1 MGISYDIVMLILHA
15 SNCLENL
22 SQQFAELVSQ
32 PLNNVFASEQI
43 VIQNPSMGHW
53 LSLQMAQQL
62 GISAN
67 YQYFSPANYMW
78 SLLRKVIDDIPQED
92 PSQPHVLRWRLFAL
106 FLCDAADY
114 PELDHYLVNEAA
126 AWELAD
132 ALAPVL
138 DQYLFYRPD
147 WIRQWEAGN
156 FADNDWQARL
166 WHKIMRD
173 DSSQTNKMQHWIDLQ
188 QLFIQNFPTKHQ
200 RQYRGKFPER
210 VSFFALSA
218 LSPSY
223 LRLLS
228 ELSTKIEVHL
238 FIVNPCQHDWG
249 KREARQSASV
259 ERTDLKSDM
268 IKSNSLLD
276 SWGQQGREI
285 IDQLYQLGVKNKN
298 SWIEPASDSI
308 LHCLQRD
315 VLKDQQSN
323 LKLTSQPFIDESIQ
337 LHACH
342 TPMREIEVLHDQIL
356 SALENSDTL
365 NPTDIVVMAPAI
377 EQYAPYIEAVF
388 STAEQALPFS
398 IADRTPL
405 EQQPEVEL
413 FLKLLDLPQQR
424 FNVEAVFELLEY
436 PQICERF
443 NLDQKQVLQCRNWA
457 QATNI
462 RWGVSAKMR
471 ASAGLP
477 ESYEHSWKYGLDRM
491 LLGYMLSGEQ
501 LFDDSLLLPFNQIE
515 GNDAQVLASFK
526 GFTDTVFQLWDWS
539 LQSLTVDVWIETLHQ
554 FIQSL
559 FSETTMPQLVL
570 NALDSLSQQQ
580 LAEFDQAIAFELIK
594 KILHG
599 LLASKSEELF
609 MSNGITFCALTPM
622 RSVPFKMVALLGMN
636 DGDFPRQDSHHSF
649 DKMANNVQIG
659 DRSRSNEDRYLFLES
674 ILAARQRFYI
684 SYIGQSVQDNGSL
697 PPSVIVSELLDYL
710 TKMTGKAPQKWIC
723 KHPLQAFS
731 PRYYS
736 EVSEVN
742 KDDHALFSYVKEYV
756 ALHKKETK
764 KKDISSP
771 FISKKLDQPAAEFK
785 HITLEQ
791 LTHFYRSP
799 ARTFLKRCFSIE
811 IFHNDDVLPI
821 REPFALESFIDTSV
835 RQQIASPQ
843 ETLTTNKT
851 DNALNICRAK
861 GFLPHG
867 NIGAEIFA
875 QQADIVEGFYQ
886 EYPQLLNLK
895 TQQQAFY
902 LELGEFTLSGK
913 LSDLSETGVIKHHLG
928 TYYAG
933 DLLAIWLQHLVI
945 NSIRSGDDIEAET
958 QVYQPSEAFILEPI
972 NDANNLLMQLL
983 EGYWKGLQFPLHF
996 FPKPAYKMYEKS
1008 MNANLFAAES
1018 AWNNDFFGGEADK
1031 FENQLLFAGQEVFN
1045 QEFFNLA
1052 EITFGR
1058 MAEVKMKLV

>member
-1 MGISYDIVMLILHA
+1 MGIRYDIAMLILHS
-15 SNCLENL
+15 SNHLENL

-78 SLLRKVIDDIPQED
+78 SLLRKVIDDIPEDD

-106 FLCDAADY
+106 FLCDATDY

-126 AWELAD
+126 AWDLAD

-138 DQYLFYRPD
+138 DQYLFYRPE
-147 WIRQWEAGN
+147 WITQWEAGN

-166 WHKIMRD
+166 WHKIIQND
-173 DSSQTNKMQHWIDLQ
+173 ATPTGKIQHWLDFQ
-188 QLFIQNFPTKHQ
+188 QLFMQDFSTKHQ

-218 LSPSY
+218 LSSGY

-238 FIVNPCQHDWG
+238 FIVNPCQHYWG
-249 KREARQSASV
+249 KLEARQSDA
-259 ERTDLKSDM
+259 
-268 IKSNSLLD
+268 IKGNPLLD
-276 SWGQQGREI
+276 SLGQQGQEML
-285 IDQLYQLGVKNKN
+285 DQLYQLGVESKN
-298 SWIEPASDSI
+298 SWIEPPSDSV

-315 VLKDQQSN
+315 VLNAQQS
-323 LKLTSQPFIDESIQ
+323 KFKFDPQTPIDESIQ

-356 SALENSDTL
+356 SALENSDDL

-377 EQYAPYIEAVF
+377 EPYVPYIEAVF
-388 STAEQALPFS
+388 STAEQRLPFS
-398 IADRTPL
+398 IADRTPVN
-405 EQQPEVEL
+405 QQPEVEL

-436 PQICERF
+436 PQICARF

-477 ESYEHSWKYGLDRM
+477 ESDEHSWKYGLERM

-526 GFTDTVFQLWDWS
+526 GFTDTIFQLWDWS
-539 LQSLTVDVWIETLHQ
+539 LQSLEVDVWIETLRQ
-554 FIQSL
+554 FIL
-559 FSETTMPQLVL
+559 NIFSQEAQPQLIL
-570 NALDSLSQQQ
+570 KALDSLSQQQ
-580 LAEFDQAIAFELIK
+580 QLAQFDQIIAFDLIK
-594 KILHG
+594 KILRG
-599 LLASKSEELF
+599 LLASKSEEHF
-609 MSNGITFCALTPM
+609 MSHGITFCALTPM
-622 RSVPFKMVALLGMN
+622 RSVPFKMVALLGMS

-674 ILAARQRFYI
+674 LLAARQRLYI
-684 SYIGQSVQDNGSL
+684 SYIGQSVQDNSSL

-710 TKMTGKAPQKWIC
+710 TKMTGRAQQRWIC
-723 KHPLQAFS
+723 QHPLQAFS

-736 EVSEVN
+736 GGSKGN

-756 ALHKKETK
+756 ALHKKERTE
-764 KKDISSP
+764 KDILSP
-771 FISKKLDQPAAEFK
+771 FISKKLDQPADEFK
-785 HITLEQ
+785 HVTLEQ
-791 LTHFYRSP
+791 LTRFYRSP

-821 REPFALESFIDTSV
+821 REPFALESFIDTTV
-835 RQQIASPQ
+835 RQQIGSLQ
-843 ETLTTNKT
+843 ETMPSDKT

-861 GFLPHG
+861 GLLPHG

-886 EYPQLLNLK
+886 DYPQLLDLK

-913 LSDLSETGVIKHHLG
+913 LSDLSQTGAIKHHLG

-933 DLLAIWLQHLVI
+933 DLLAIWLQHLVMNTI
-945 NSIRSGDDIEAET
+945 SLDNAIDAET
-958 QVYQPSEAFILEPI
+958 QVYQPSEAFTLAPI
-972 NDANNLLMQLL
+972 NDAKNLLMQLL
-983 EGYWKGLQFPLHF
+983 ESYWQGLQFPLHF
-996 FPKPAYKMYEKS
+996 FPKPAYKMYEKGVE
-1008 MNANLFAAES
+1008 ANLAAAKS

-1031 FENQLLFAGQEVFN
+1031 FENQLLFAEQEVFN
-1045 QEFFNLA
+1045 QEFLNLA
-1052 EITFGR
+1052 EITFGC
-1058 MAEVKMKLV
+1058 MAKVKAS